1 MTNILGRLTQ
11 LVTITMALTALAGTT
26 VSAQSQA
33 KVVTAGA
40 QVTFSK
46 DVAPILQEKCQ
57 TCHREGEIG
66 PMSLVTYQDARPWAR
81 DIKQRVIMR
90 TMPPWFLD
98 KAVGIQH
105 YANDT
110 SLSDDQIA
118 TIAKWVDEGA
128 PQGDPKDMPPP
139 KVFADDN
146 GWQLTRYF
154 GRQPDMVLEAPDYTV
169 KVGDQD
175 QWFRPVTEVGLTEP
189 RWVEAIE
196 VRPSSKES
204 RAIFHHI
211 TASLVQDE
219 TGAPSAGAKISFMT
233 SGGATDSAGLAPS
246 EGQFM
251 EYAVNK
257 NFDIFPDGSGKLLMP
272 GARLAWE
279 YHTHPAK
286 MTHDITAHAQMALYL
301 YPKGVTP
308 RYRIY
313 HMGFQANQSAQGGE
327 RTIDI
332 PPNTIFETQGFT
344 VLPAPARIDNFQ
356 PHMHLTGKAMEMDAI
371 LPDGKSE
378 VLSYV
383 DHFNFNWMTNYIY
396 ADDSAPVLPRGTI
409 IHITAWLDNT
419 SANPNDPNPN
429 EWVGYGERSIDAM
442 AFAHVNVTYLTDE
455 DYKDWLAKHP
465 AKGQGAAGQ
474 EGALTQLNR
483 LQN

>member
-1 MTNILGRLTQ
+1 MIA
-11 LVTITMALTALAGTT
+11 V
-26 VSAQSQA
+26 
-33 KVVTAGA
+33 VVTGNAQAPASTESVHG
-40 QVTFSK
+40 QVTFAK
-46 DVAPILQEKCQ
+46 DIAPILQEKCQ
-57 TCHREGEIG
+57 TCHRAGAIA
-66 PMSLVTYQDARPWAR
+66 PMSLITYQETRPWAK
-81 DIKQRVIMR
+81 DIKQRVLKR

-98 KAVGIQH
+98 KTVGIQH

-139 KVFADDN
+139 KVFEEDG
-146 GWQLTRYF
+146 GWQLAKIL
-154 GRQPDMVLEAPDYTV
+154 GRQPDLVLTAPDYTA

-196 VRPSSKES
+196 VRPSKKEA
-204 RAIFHHI
+204 RAVFHHI
-211 TASLVQDE
+211 TANLVQDE
-219 TGAPSAGAKISFMT
+219 TGAPLALAKINFMN
-233 SGGATDSAGLAPS
+233 GGLTDSAGLAPS
-246 EGQFM
+246 DGQFM

-272 GARLAWE
+272 GAKLAWE

-286 MTHDITAHAQMALYL
+286 IEHDVTAHAEMALYF

-313 HMGFQANQSAQGGE
+313 HMGFQANQSALGGE

-344 VLPAPARIDNFQ
+344 VLQAPARIDNFQ

-442 AFAHVNVTYLTDE
+442 AFAHVNVTYLTDQ
-455 DYKDWLAKHP
+455 DYKDWLAKNP
-465 AKGQGAAGQ
+465 ANEEGAAGQ
-474 EGALTQLNR
+474 EGTQTQLNR

>member
-1 MTNILGRLTQ
+1 MKTFVKFTRLGGIAIVSIFSILVAITPANSQSSPVASKTQ
-11 LVTITMALTALAGTT
+11 
-26 VSAQSQA
+26 
-33 KVVTAGA
+33 A
-40 QVTFSK
+40 QVTFTK

-57 TCHREGEIG
+57 SCHREGEIA
-66 PMSLVTYQDARPWAR
+66 PMSLVTYQDTRPWAR

-105 YANDT
+105 YANDI

-139 KVFADDN
+139 KAFPDDN

-154 GRQPDMVLEAPDYTV
+154 GRQPDLVLTAPDYTV

-175 QWFRPVTEVGLTEP
+175 QWFRPVTDVGLTEP

-196 VRPSSKES
+196 VRPSKKEA

-211 TASLVQDE
+211 TANLVQDE
-219 TGAPSAGAKISFMT
+219 TGAPSAGAKINFM
-233 SGGATDSAGLAPS
+233 GGGVTDSAGLAPS

-257 NFDIFPDGSGKLLMP
+257 NFDIFPEGSGKLLMP
-272 GARLAWE
+272 GAKLAWE

-286 MTHDITAHAQMALYL
+286 IEHDITAHAEMALYL
-301 YPKGVTP
+301 YPKGYTP
-308 RYRIY
+308 KYRIY
-313 HMGFQANQSAQGGE
+313 HMGFQANQSALGGE

-344 VLPAPARIDNFQ
+344 VLPAPARLDNFQ

-383 DHFNFNWMTNYIY
+383 DHFNFNWMTNYVY

-409 IHITAWLDNT
+409 IQIKAWLDNT

-429 EWVGYGERSIDAM
+429 QWVGYGERSIDAM
-442 AFAHVNVTYLTDE
+442 AFAHVNVTYLSDQ
-455 DYKDWLAKHP
+455 DYSDWLAKHP
-465 AKGQGAAGQ
+465 AKKQGPASK
-474 EGALTQLNR
+474 E
-483 LQN
+483 